1 MFDRLA
7 FDEKIYLMH
16 DYKRSTT
23 FLYMINVE
31 SRYTTLPMIDQSIY
45 KYNPTIN
52 KFSLALSKTAP
63 YSKQKSQDLRKKY
76 FEDIVIDENNFF
88 MMPISKMIRFATLYL
103 SINPNLYHSDEC
115 YELEEE
121 YVDLVEPL
129 VIKEFKLT
137 TRYDFKVKFKPK
149 SFILRIIRTNNF
161 FHGKEYSFSI
171 LYGKK

>member
-1 MFDRLA
+1 MFDRLE
-7 FDEKIYLMH
+7 FDEKLYLMH
-16 DYKRSTT
+16 DYKRTTT

-45 KYNPTIN
+45 KYNPAIN
-52 KFSLALSKTAP
+52 KFSLALSKTTP
-63 YSKQKSQDLRKKY
+63 YSKHKSQDLRKRY
-76 FEDIVIDENNFF
+76 FQDIIIDENNFF
-88 MMPISKMIRFATLYL
+88 MVSISKMIRFATLYL
-103 SINPNLYHSDEC
+103 SINPNHYHSDEC

-149 SFILRIIRTNNF
+149 SFVLRIIRTNNF